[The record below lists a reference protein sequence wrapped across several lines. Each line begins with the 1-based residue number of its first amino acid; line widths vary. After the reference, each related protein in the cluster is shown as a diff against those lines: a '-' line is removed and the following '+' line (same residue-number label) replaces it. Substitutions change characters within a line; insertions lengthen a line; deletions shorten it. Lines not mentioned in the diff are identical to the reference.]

1 MKRVLTFL
9 ILLNS
14 FNFWGQQEVTLTVA
28 VDSTAIKIGEQLNYF
43 LQVKADSSAQVVF
56 PEEPLF
62 APFELLEASPI
73 DTIRSKS
80 HYLYTKKYALIQFD
94 SGDYFLPQQQVLI
107 NGFSKIAE
115 LIPVRVNSV
124 KVDTTKQKLYD
135 IKPLQE
141 VDKNYEILISK
152 ILWGLFF
159 SIAFFGLIYTY
170 LF

>member
-94 SGDYFLPQQQVLI
+94 SETGSTI
-107 NGFSKIAE
+107 IACGHC
-115 LIPVRVNSV
+115 LWSS
-124 KVDTTKQKLYD
+124 KLYFE
-135 IKPLQE
+135 LHQ
-141 VDKNYEILISK
+141 V
-152 ILWGLFF
+152 
-159 SIAFFGLIYTY
+159 A
-170 LF
+170 